1 MKFLISLWTIVLL
14 SVCTSVSAQVKR
26 TQKKPVQA
34 VAMLRKAA
42 EEGDASAQVKLGRK
56 YEKGEG
62 VTKDYAKAVEWYRKA
77 AEQGYA
83 EAQNNLGWCYKNGKG
98 VTQDYVKAVEWYRKA
113 AEQGYANAQDNLGWC
128 YNNGEGVTKD
138 YAKAAEWFKK
148 AAEQGHDFAQVTIGA
163 CYYYGE
169 GVTKNY
175 AKAVEWYKKAAAQ
188 GNALAQRDLG
198 VCYEN
203 GEGVTKNYAKALEW
217 YKKAAAQ
224 GDADAQKGIERLED
238 LVQADKFKNELT
250 QLTKRLGYNPDKCST
265 LGELVRVGAS
275 LSALNDYFSHS
286 AGKRIWG
293 FSRTSWNYDFI
304 LERDSGYSKLY
315 GLYETLGRRVAWVW
329 VHGDKISSI
338 SWNNRR

>member
-62 VTKDYAKAVEWYRKA
+62 VTKDYAKAAEWYRKA
-77 AEQGYA
+77 AEQGNA

-98 VTQDYVKAVEWYRKA
+98 VTQDYVKAVEWY
-113 AEQGYANAQDNLGWC
+113 
-128 YNNGEGVTKD
+128 
-138 YAKAAEWFKK
+138 KK
-148 AAEQGHDFAQVTIGA
+148 AAEQGDDFAQVVMGA
-163 CYYYGE
+163 CYYHGD
-169 GVTKNY
+169 GVTQNY
-175 AKAVEWYKKAAAQ
+175 AKAVEWFKKSAAQ
-188 GNALAQRDLG
+188 GNANAQHSLG

-224 GDADAQKGIERLED
+224 GNADAQKQIERLED

-275 LSALNDYFSHS
+275 LSALNDYFLHS

-293 FSRTSWNYDFI
+293 LSRTSWNYDFI

-338 SWNNRR
+338 SWNNR